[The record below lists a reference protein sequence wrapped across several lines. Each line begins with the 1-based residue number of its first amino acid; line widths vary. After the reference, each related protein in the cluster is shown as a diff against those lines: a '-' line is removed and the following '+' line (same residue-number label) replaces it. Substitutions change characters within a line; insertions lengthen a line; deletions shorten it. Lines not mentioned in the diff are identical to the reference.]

1 MRVCYLFKL
10 CQTPQLSFLIRFEM
24 HFRGTVF
31 GCCIYNKFCVVIGT
45 YFIVFVSWFN
55 VTESMLLSKLF
66 TNNKII
72 LNA

>member
-1 MRVCYLFKL
+1 
-10 CQTPQLSFLIRFEM
+10 M